1 MLIYQTHLNCSPE
14 SPAAGQKLHQLLLQ
28 QSNSI
33 VYFIEIN
40 CANPSIFL
48 RANYVSID
56 YLLFYCIS
64 FRLLKI
70 QNLAPAN
77 WFNVEKWSI
86 CFYFDRGKNLNHSIK
101 GLNLALLTSSWC
113 SRWTS
118 FGLNNLP
125 FLSVVEKWSVVKCWR
140 NGPHSLDFSLSVCNQ
155 SYRNWI
161 EFDKI
166 FVPNTPFF
174 QKLKLILI
182 KIYRSR
188 KKVNNKALNFLLL

>member
-56 YLLFYCIS
+56 CLLFYCIS

-86 CFYFDRGKNLNHSIK
+86 CFYFDRGKNLNHGIK

-125 FLSVVEKWSVVKCWR
+125 FFVCRWKVKRSKMLEKWSTFPR
-140 NGPHSLDFSLSVCNQ
+140 FLTISLQPILSEL
-155 SYRNWI
+155 NW
-161 EFDKI
+161 
-166 FVPNTPFF
+166 VW
-174 QKLKLILI
+174 
-182 KIYRSR
+182 
-188 KKVNNKALNFLLL
+188 

>member
-1 MLIYQTHLNCSPE
+1 MKINLNILFSHAHLSD
-14 SPAAGQKLHQLLLQ
+14 SSKLFAREP
-28 QSNSI
+28 SCWA
-33 VYFIEIN
+33 E
-40 CANPSIFL
+40 APSIIAPAIKFYCLFYWNKLCKPVDFL

-56 YLLFYCIS
+56 CLLFYCIS

-86 CFYFDRGKNLNHSIK
+86 CFYFDRGKNLNHGIK

-125 FLSVVEKWSVVKCWR
+125 FFVCRWKVKRSKMLEKWSTFPR
-140 NGPHSLDFSLSVCNQ
+140 FLTISLQPILSEL
-155 SYRNWI
+155 NW
-161 EFDKI
+161 
-166 FVPNTPFF
+166 VW
-174 QKLKLILI
+174 
-182 KIYRSR
+182 
-188 KKVNNKALNFLLL
+188 